1 MIKGI
6 GCDIV
11 EIARLKDRLKKKILS
26 PAELAVYDG
35 FESETRRRE
44 YLAGRFA
51 LKEAIVKAAGM
62 VPFPE
67 LVILDDENGKPR
79 LSCPALEGLSV
90 WISISHE
97 KAYAIGLCVVEET
110 AL

>member
-26 PAELAVYDG
+26 PVELAVYES

-51 LKEAIVKAAGM
+51 LKEAIVKAVGII
-62 VPFPE
+62 PFPE
-67 LVILDDENGKPR
+67 LEVVDDEIGKPH
-79 LSCPALEGLSV
+79 LSCPRLEGLSV
-90 WISISHE
+90 WVSISHE
-97 KAYAIGLCVVEET
+97 KAYAVGMCVVEES
-110 AL
+110 AP